1 MARGPEYDENRS
13 PKSVGRRLQQRL
25 YSFMASSPPPSPPKE
40 ERGIESSAGGSVK
53 MRPQSV
59 EGLMSARE
67 TKQFDVLG
75 LGCTAVD
82 DLLYV
87 PSFPAADEKLR
98 VEGTARRFG
107 GLTGVAL
114 VAASRLGA
122 RCAYAGCLGTDEL
135 SSYVAGYLGQEGI
148 DISNAPRVPQ
158 GRVVHSIV
166 VVGADTGSRNVF
178 FEGSGMIGAHDTEP
192 GDEVLRACR
201 VLFIDQWGMAG
212 NLRAAR
218 VARLAGAAV
227 VADFEDAGNPLFWEV
242 LDLVDHLVLGEKFA
256 REITG
261 ERDAAGAARALWR
274 ADRAAVIV
282 TCGARGCWSVSA
294 EGGLTATH
302 HPALVVKASDTTGCG
317 DVFHGAYAASL
328 ARGEALDARIRFAAA
343 AAALKAS
350 QGEIPRLAEV
360 QKLLGVRLDSVGARK
375 AAMRPGIPERHSPA
389 LSGRKSKPS
398 TKL

>member
-1 MARGPEYDENRS
+1 MIARGT
-13 PKSVGRRLQQRL
+13 RR
-25 YSFMASSPPPSPPKE
+25 
-40 ERGIESSAGGSVK
+40 
-53 MRPQSV
+53 
-59 EGLMSARE
+59 
-67 TKQFDVLG
+67 FDVLG

-82 DLLYV
+82 DLLYL
-87 PSFPAADEKLR
+87 PCFPAADEKIR

-107 GLTGVAL
+107 GLTGAAL

-135 SSYVAGYLGQEGI
+135 SNYVAGYLGQEGV
-148 DISNAPRVPQ
+148 DISHAPRVPQ

-166 VVGADTGSRNVF
+166 IVGKDTGSRNVF

-192 GDEVLRACR
+192 GDDVLRACR

-218 VARLAGAAV
+218 VARLAGVAV
-227 VADFEDAGNPLFWEV
+227 VADFEDAGSPLFREV

-261 ERDAAGAARALWR
+261 ERDAVGAARALWR

-294 EGGLTATH
+294 ERGLTAAH
-302 HPALVVKASDTTGCG
+302 HPALVVKATDTTGCG

-328 ARGEALDARIRFAAA
+328 AQGVTLEARIRFAAA
-343 AAALKAS
+343 AAALKAR
-350 QGEIPRLAEV
+350 QGEIPRSVEV
-360 QKLLGVRLDSVGARK
+360 QKLLGVRPDSVGARRAEK
-375 AAMRPGIPERHSPA
+375 HRGIPERCSPD
-389 LSGRKSKPS
+389 LSGRKCKPS
-398 TKL
+398 TKV